1 LDILITSELLQLS
14 ASVAKILSAPEG
26 NAVMVGRAGIG
37 RKSAVKIVS
46 SLQSARLIIPISRA
60 QPQFNADLKS
70 AIQLS
75 GLDGEQVYLLLEDH
89 IFNQKHILS
98 LINILVSA
106 GEVQFS
112 SF

>member
-1 LDILITSELLQLS
+1 MDILITSELLQLS

-70 AIQLS
+70 VSDLIDLMEKMLTPDFL
-75 GLDGEQVYLLLEDH
+75 GNTIIWTRRGT
-89 IFNQKHILS
+89 S
-98 LINILVSA
+98 LFVT
-106 GEVQFS
+106 
-112 SF
+112 